1 LSYYSKNQ
9 PSASKF
15 ISSGCEQLLVGG
27 RHAHTNE
34 LKQEFSMCESFEDDD
49 YGILQQIDNFFEQ
62 NKLPWN
68 AGSGHDRGL
77 SNLCHASAKCATRI
91 AGRF

>member
-1 LSYYSKNQ
+1 
-9 PSASKF
+9 
-15 ISSGCEQLLVGG
+15 
-27 RHAHTNE
+27 
-34 LKQEFSMCESFEDDD
+34 MCESFEDDD